1 LCFLHASHVV
11 FTHRADIDQGRMIVQ
26 RTASLLDTAGGK
38 GARKEIHLMKAIIPV
53 MVQTVV
59 DRAMQA
65 HGAMGLSQG
74 IQSSP
79 VLSGVV

>member
-1 LCFLHASHVV
+1 MFFTRISCRFL
-11 FTHRADIDQGRMIVQ
+11 THRADIDQGRMIVQ

-74 IQSSP
+74 LQSSP